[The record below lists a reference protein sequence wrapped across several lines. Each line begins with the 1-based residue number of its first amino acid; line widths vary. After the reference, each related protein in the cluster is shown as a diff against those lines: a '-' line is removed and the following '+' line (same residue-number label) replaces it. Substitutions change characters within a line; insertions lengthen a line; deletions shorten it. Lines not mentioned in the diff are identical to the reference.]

1 MKNPFSISFG
11 RVPNEYIRRS
21 QEKEK
26 ILEMFTE
33 LPVTDQLYVLLGVRG
48 SGKTVTMTD
57 LCDDFRKLNNWIV
70 VKISPVE
77 NILDALY
84 QILYH
89 DPRVHAPHADAS
101 VALSLPVVSISM
113 NEKAPAENTTKAIDN
128 ILSALDKRGLNV
140 LVAIDEVTNTA
151 QMQAFISAFQ
161 IFVTNR
167 RPIFFLATALFE
179 EMEALRDVRNLTFLY
194 RAPRLI
200 LSPLDIRAMAG
211 TYQRVFG
218 YTKTQCLKLA
228 KETNGYSLAF
238 QILGYVSWEHK
249 DAGILSAE
257 ILEEYDQKLAELA
270 YGKLWTELSETDRRV
285 MLAIAKSESHSVK
298 DIRTIAEMDANK
310 FNQYRR
316 RLRDRGLIDVRT
328 YGEIRFYLP
337 RFREFLETEVF
348 EAFELT

>member
-57 LCDDFRKLNNWIV
+57 LCDDFEKLNNWIV

-89 DPRVHAPHADAS
+89 DARVHTLHTDTS
-101 VALSLPVVSISM
+101 VALSLPMVNISM

-128 ILSALDKRGLNV
+128 ILSALDKKGLNV
-140 LVAIDEVTNTA
+140 LVAIDKVTNTA
-151 QMQAFISAFQ
+151 QMRAFISAFQ

-218 YTKTQCLKLA
+218 YTKTQRLRLA
-228 KETNGYSLAF
+228 KATNGYSLAF
-238 QILGYVSWEHK
+238 PDSGNSWKPRCLRPSTSHNHIVLIPLQQLLVQAGPEVDALVLILGLQHLGALPQHILHAAVPVG
-249 DAGILSAE
+249 DPQLAGEVIGK
-257 ILEEYDQKLAELA
+257 KLP
-270 YGKLWTELSETDRRV
+270 V
-285 MLAIAKSESHSVK
+285 
-298 DIRTIAEMDANK
+298 N
-310 FNQYRR
+310 
-316 RLRDRGLIDVRT
+316 GL
-328 YGEIRFYLP
+328 
-337 RFREFLETEVF
+337 
-348 EAFELT
+348 

>member
-11 RVPNEYIRRS
+11 RVPNEYIRRN
-21 QEKEK
+21 QEKEQ
-26 ILEMFTE
+26 ILQMFTD

-48 SGKTVTMTD
+48 SGKTVTMAD
-57 LCDDFRKLNNWIV
+57 LCDDFEKLENWIII
-70 VKISPVE
+70 KISPME

-84 QILYH
+84 RILYH
-89 DPRVHAPHADAS
+89 DPRVHSPHTDAGIS
-101 VALSLPVVSISM
+101 LSLPVISISV
-113 NEKAPAENTTKAIDN
+113 NEKAPAENITKAIDN
-128 ILSALDKRGLNV
+128 ILAALDKKGLNV
-140 LVAIDEVTNTA
+140 LVAIDEVTNTE
-151 QMQAFISAFQ
+151 QMRTFISAFQ

-200 LSPLDIRAMAG
+200 LSPLDIRAMAAA
-211 TYQRVFG
+211 YQRVFD

-228 KETNGYSLAF
+228 KATNGYSLAF

-249 DAGILSAE
+249 DSGILSE
-257 ILEEYDQKLAELA
+257 SILEEYDQKLAELA
-270 YGKLWTELSETDRRV
+270 YGKLWTELSETDQRV

-298 DIRTIAEMDANK
+298 DIRTIADMDANK

-316 RLRDRGLIDVRT
+316 RLKERGLIDVRT

-337 RFREFLETEVF
+337 RFKEFLETEVF
-348 EAFELT
+348 EAFDIT